1 MQQRILHDDKGN
13 ESEEDEID
21 PDINCLIIFTL
32 HRCFVEGKVIS
43 IISTKFDLIKSK

>member
-21 PDINCLIIFTL
+21 PDINFLIIFIL
-32 HRCFVEGKVIS
+32 HRCFVEGKVIP
-43 IISTKFDLIKSK
+43 IISTKIKLIEK